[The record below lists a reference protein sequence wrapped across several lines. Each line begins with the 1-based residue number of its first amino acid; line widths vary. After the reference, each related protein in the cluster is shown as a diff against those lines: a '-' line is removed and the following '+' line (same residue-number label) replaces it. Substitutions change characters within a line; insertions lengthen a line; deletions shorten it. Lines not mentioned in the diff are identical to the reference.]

1 MELLGPPRGYRPGEY
16 LPDEVLIPAVWS
28 GGPFR
33 TRSDLNVL
41 LHHTRKALMK
51 AGLNPN
57 QVLSR
62 AKMGGATCFLLATN
76 ARVEV
81 V

>member
-1 MELLGPPRGYRPGEY
+1 VPGEY
-16 LPDEVLIPAVWS
+16 LPDDVVIPAVWS
-28 GGPFR
+28 GSAAR
-33 TRSDLNVL
+33 TRTDLNVL
-41 LHHTRKALMK
+41 LHHTRKALVR
-51 AGLNPN
+51 AGLNPA

-62 AKMGGATCFLLATN
+62 ARTGGATCFLLAPG